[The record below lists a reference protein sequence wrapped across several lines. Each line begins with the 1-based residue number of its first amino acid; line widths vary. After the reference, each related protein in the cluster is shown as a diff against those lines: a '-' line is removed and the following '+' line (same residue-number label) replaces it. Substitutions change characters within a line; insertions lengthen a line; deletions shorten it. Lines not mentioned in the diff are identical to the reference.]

1 MRPLSVTD
9 HVRIIEGGL
18 EGRVLRVFDIANQ
31 GNLAVIR
38 LDKPDPIL
46 GALTTAF
53 EGEVEVIKKSEYE
66 AYVGNPNGPDP
77 RD

>member
-1 MRPLSVTD
+1 MNMKVTD
-9 HVRIIEGGL
+9 HVRIIKDGL
-18 EGRVLRVFDIANQ
+18 EGRVLRIFDIANQ
-31 GNLAVIR
+31 GSLAVIR

-46 GALTTAF
+46 GPLTTAF

-66 AYVGNPNGPDP
+66 AYLAGQMDP

>member
-1 MRPLSVTD
+1 MKVTD
-9 HVRIIEGGL
+9 HVRIIKDGL

-53 EGEVEVIKKSEYE
+53 EGEVEVIKKSGYE
-66 AYVGNPNGPDP
+66 VYVAGPGDP